1 MSADLIPAALSVPGA
16 ANAIASIETMRSF
29 AVVNAET
36 YTTASDARTAIKSL
50 EKRVEEAR
58 KRAVGPLND
67 RVKLINEAARRILA
81 APHEVDELL
90 QRRMIEW
97 RRAEDRRREE
107 EQRRIAEENERRR
120 REAEAREREEMEA
133 RARVAE
139 EMELDDAETAALVE
153 ATPEVKPI
161 LEVAPAALPQTT
173 HGSLGS
179 STLVTRWDFRVI
191 AEYDVP
197 REYLSVDERKI
208 RAAIKTGVR
217 EIPGVSIYSVDALVR
232 R

>member
-1 MSADLIPAALSVPGA
+1 M
-16 ANAIASIETMRSF
+16 
-29 AVVNAET
+29 
-36 YTTASDARTAIKSL
+36 
-50 EKRVEEAR
+50 
-58 KRAVGPLND
+58 
-67 RVKLINEAARRILA
+67 
-81 APHEVDELL
+81 DELL

-120 REAEAREREEMEA
+120 REAERREREEMEA

-153 ATPEVKPI
+153 ATPEVKPV
-161 LEVAPAALPQTT
+161 LAVAPAALPQTT
-173 HGSLGS
+173 HGSIGS

-197 REYLSVDERKI
+197 REYLSIDERKI
-208 RAAIKTGVR
+208 RAAIKAGAR
-217 EIPGVSIYSVDALVR
+217 EIPGVAIYSVDALVR